1 MTKRQMAYN
10 VHNAS
15 DDWENVSKWNR
26 QLVKMFMSYLG
37 ASDKSVKTKEK
48 YLHNLKLFFQWVL
61 NYQDNKNFEKIKKR
75 DYMEWL
81 DYLVN
86 EQKLSPARV
95 RVLRCTVS
103 SFSNFCE
110 DILSGDEDYPE
121 FDKFRNLILK
131 IKPPVLNNVREKT
144 YLTKEQIEDLLSYC
158 EVNEWWQECV
168 YIAVSFYTGARI
180 EEVLQFKRSDF
191 KEENLKKGYYITSQK
206 RCKGRGSVGKVRT
219 FKIKQE
225 FIQEYLDKYLETRTD
240 DLDDLFIYEIISK
253 GEVHPAKDATIR
265 TWCKRFAKHLNTP
278 VYPHCFRSSIATV
291 LSVEEN
297 KDISKIQSL
306 LGHQSSATT
315 QIYIKHDPN
324 DDIEDLFD

>member
-1 MTKRQMAYN
+1 MANRQTNYN
-10 VHNAS
+10 IHNAS
-15 DDWENVSKWNR
+15 EDWEKVSKWNKG
-26 QLVKMFMSYLG
+26 LVKMYMSYLG
-37 ASDKSVKTKEK
+37 ASDKSSKTKEK

-61 NYQDNKNFEKIKKR
+61 NYQDNKPFEKLKKR
-75 DYMEWL
+75 NYMEWL

-121 FDKFRNLILK
+121 FDNFRNLILK
-131 IKPPVLNNVREKT
+131 IKPPVLNNIREKT
-144 YLTKEQIEDLLSYC
+144 YLTKEQIEDLLNYC
-158 EVNEWWQECV
+158 EDKEMWQECV
-168 YIAVSFYTGARI
+168 YITVSFYTGARI

-191 KEENLKKGYYITSQK
+191 KEDNLKGDYYVTSPK
-206 RCKGRGSVGKVRT
+206 RCKGRGSIGKVRT
-219 FKIKQE
+219 FKIKKE
-225 FIQEYLDKYLETRTD
+225 FLQYYLDKYLETRTD
-240 DLDDLFIYEIISK
+240 KLDELFIYEIKSK
-253 GEVHPAKDATIR
+253 NETYPAKDATIR
-265 TWCKRFAKHLNTP
+265 TWCNKFSKYLNTP
-278 VYPHCFRSSIATV
+278 IYPHCFRSSIATV

-324 DDIEDLFD
+324 EDIEDLFD